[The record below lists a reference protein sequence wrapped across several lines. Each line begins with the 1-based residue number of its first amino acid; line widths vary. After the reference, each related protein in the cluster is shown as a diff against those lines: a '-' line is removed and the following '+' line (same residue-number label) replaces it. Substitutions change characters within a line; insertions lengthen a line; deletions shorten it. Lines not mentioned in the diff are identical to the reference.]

1 MRSLVLPIIAALT
14 IASAPQGA
22 ILASPEAGAAT
33 GQDYACKSLL
43 PDSARLLLALL
54 DPWTGLPYDQ
64 IPCRDSAAGGA
75 PRINRAWGVVPQL
88 AYALRDK
95 FAEDPARRDRTVDW
109 RFTDE
114 GPPGAPPTLLTALR
128 VELHLSAPGGGNEF
142 GGLTWGVNADVR
154 RYRWLRIRYAT
165 GRPDMTWELKINSG
179 QNRPE
184 SIVELDGSL
193 PGEWKEKRF
202 ELAASFAGIDVQQ
215 INRLVFASHSRYG
228 SRNPVLT
235 VDQISFEADPAQR
248 ASCASFC
255 PEPLPPG
262 YPDLACYE
270 PFTGAVNIAN
280 ALTSLSLLPEAGLLS
295 RKVAEPKVARILQTL
310 GTFPVH
316 RGLRAFFQDWHSP
329 VSGMPDPRNHIAS
342 MTDQPQLYAALLVV
356 EKTWPK
362 QAARAAA
369 LRRKMDFSKLVETSN
384 GCCLSWAVDRC
395 GGVQSGCLEY
405 IGTDSLLGSFLAL
418 ASGGAPLCTWQR
430 LAEKG
435 CDLDGPASAPWYTT
449 AGPEACLNAPIP
461 AIGNGGP
468 FLQLAGLQY
477 LKSSSLP
484 LGSPGLAASAGNML
498 RAQADHAARN
508 GLTLAG
514 WTSASDPSACAYNT
528 CEDFVPE
535 KVTPYIWA
543 MGLDLRRRQA
553 ASFLQKFHQAG
564 VDQPLDTG
572 SLRQSFGLR
581 DAWDQDTG
589 TGRDAYL
596 YLDTGWTVLGL
607 INACHGSLVR
617 NRFGAHP
624 VAVNGYRALQ
634 EAEPLCPRP

>member
-1 MRSLVLPIIAALT
+1 MRSLVLPVIAALT
-14 IASAPQGA
+14 IVSAPQDA
-22 ILASPEAGAAT
+22 ILASEAGAAT
-33 GQDYACKSLL
+33 AQEYACKNLL

-64 IPCRDSAAGGA
+64 IPCRPDPAGGL
-75 PRINRAWGVVPQL
+75 PGVNRAWGVIPQL
-88 AYALRDK
+88 AYASIDT
-95 FAEDPARRDRTVDW
+95 FAEDPARLDSTVESS
-109 RFTDE
+109 FTDQ
-114 GPPGAPPTLLTALR
+114 GPQGAPPTLLWALR
-128 VELHLSAPGGGNEF
+128 LELHLSAPGDGNAF
-142 GGLTWGVNADVR
+142 GGLTWGGNADVR

-165 GRPDMTWELKINSG
+165 GSPDTTWELKINSG
-179 QNRPE
+179 QNLPE
-184 SIVELDGSL
+184 SVVELEGSL
-193 PGEWKEKRF
+193 PGKWREERF
-202 ELAASFAGIDVQQ
+202 ELSKRFSGINVQQ
-215 INRLVFASHSRYG
+215 INRLVLASHSG
-228 SRNPVLT
+228 NGQRNPVLI

-255 PEPLPPG
+255 SEPLPA

-310 GTFPVH
+310 GSFPVH
-316 RGLRAFFQDWHSP
+316 RGFRAFFQDWHSP
-329 VSGMPDPRNHIAS
+329 VSGMPDPRNRIAS
-342 MTDQPQLYAALLVV
+342 LTDQPQLYAALMVV

-362 QAARAAA
+362 QAVRAAA
-369 LRRKMDFSKLVETSN
+369 LRRKLDFSKLVETSN
-384 GCCLSWAVDRC
+384 GCCLNWAVDRC

-405 IGTDSLLGSFLAL
+405 VGTDSLLGSFLAL

-430 LAEKG
+430 LDEKG
-435 CDLDGPASAPWYTT
+435 CDLDGPANAPWYTT
-449 AGPEACLNAPIP
+449 AGPEACSNALIP

-477 LKSSSLP
+477 LKSPSVP
-484 LGSPGLAASAGNML
+484 LGSLSLAASAGNML
-498 RAQADHAARN
+498 KAQADYASRN

-514 WTSASDPSACAYNT
+514 WTSASDPAACAYST
-528 CEDFVPE
+528 CEDFLPE
-535 KVTPYIWA
+535 RVTPYIWA

-553 ASFLQKFHQAG
+553 SSFLQKFHQMG

-572 SLRQSFGLR
+572 SLRRSFGLR

-596 YLDTGWTVLGL
+596 YLDTGWSVLGL
-607 INACHGSLVR
+607 LNACHGSLVR

-624 VAVNGYRALQ
+624 VAVKGYRVLQ
-634 EAEPLCPRP
+634 KAEPLCLRP